1 MSQSSSVKSDL
12 SATSTADT
20 LSDGGAVESDSAGS
34 VSSEIHCYHCQLPVE
49 AEEQISVRLGGRLV
63 QFCCHGCRSVAEAIH
78 QAGLAGFY
86 DRIQEGDRLAPP
98 PELVDAL
105 AMYDIAEVQQE
116 FVQSQDELSEVQLL
130 VEGVHCAACVW
141 LIENSL
147 RRQPG
152 IVEARVNLT
161 GRKLKVRWDRALLPL
176 SELIG
181 QLGLL
186 GYNAVPFDPNTA
198 EDSQKKQHRSL
209 LYRMGFAAFAMMN
222 LMWISIALY
231 SGADQGEFRRLFHW
245 VGLLLATPTLLY
257 SGYPF
262 YVGAWNGLKNLRP
275 GMDLPIAIGA
285 SITYLYSCY
294 VTFTGSDVGE
304 VYFDT
309 VVNFLFVILVGRYLE
324 AISKRKALAS
334 TQRLL
339 DLQPRVA
346 TRLSSE
352 EHLGDGV
359 EQQELVAIR
368 AIGIGDRVLVKPG
381 ERIPVDGLVIE
392 GSSHIDEAMLTGE
405 SVPVV
410 KVVGQSV
417 NTGTLNGSGS
427 LVIQVTGLLRDSAL
441 GRIIN
446 LVEDAQS
453 SRAPIQRLADRIVPW
468 FVTITLSLA
477 LISFGWW
484 WDAGIEQALMVATS
498 VLIITCP
505 CAFGMAT
512 PMSIAVASGLGARNG
527 ILVKNG
533 EVLERLSAIRHFVF
547 DKTGT
552 LTEGKMRVTELAT
565 EQQCWRVGDGAEH
578 RVDMPEPVAQLLAQV
593 AAVESLSEH
602 PVAAAIVRA
611 TTDLQLVLAKA
622 EQFRSRAGFGV
633 TGSVDGRELCIGTP
647 AWLDL
652 NAVLR
657 CPALDLRAAEYDKRA
672 VSSVRVAVDGQEVA
686 VISIE
691 DRLRDGAVEL
701 IQRLKQQGARLTLL
715 SGDRRQTA
723 EAIATQLGGMEVIA
737 EVLPEDKDQ
746 IVAGLQ
752 QQGTEVVMIG
762 DGINDAPA
770 LVRADVGIALGS
782 GTDVSIASAD
792 IVLLSSDLARV
803 DQAARLSQRTLRTV
817 RQNIALSIGYNSIM
831 VPLAMMG
838 LITPLVAAITM
849 PISSLLVIGNA
860 ARIGTLFKG
869 KQFKGN

>member
-1 MSQSSSVKSDL
+1 MSQH
-12 SATSTADT
+12 ST
-20 LSDGGAVESDSAGS
+20 LP
-34 VSSEIHCYHCQLPVE
+34 SEISEPLSVDPSTGNPWPDSTDAGCYHCQLPVDPLE
-49 AEEQISVRLGGRLV
+49 PVFADINGQSTM
-63 QFCCHGCRSVAEAIH
+63 FCCHGCRSVAEAIH

-86 DRIQEGDRLAPP
+86 DRIQDGERLAPP
-98 PELVDAL
+98 PELAEAL
-105 AMYDIAEVQQE
+105 AMYDIEEVQQE
-116 FVQSQDELSEVQLL
+116 FVVAHDELSEVQLL

-147 RRQPG
+147 RRKSG

-161 GRKLKVRWDRALLPL
+161 GRKLKVRWDRVQLPL
-176 SELIG
+176 SELISH
-181 QLGLL
+181 LGTL

-198 EDSQKKQHRSL
+198 EDADRKQHRNL

-231 SGADQGEFRRLFHW
+231 SGADKGEFRSLFHW
-245 VGLLLATPTLLY
+245 IGLMLATPTLLY

-262 YVGAWNGLKNLRP
+262 FIGAWNGLKNLRP

-285 SITYLYSCY
+285 SITYFYSCY
-294 VTFTGSDVGE
+294 VTFTGSQVGE

-346 TRLSSE
+346 TRLSTDST
-352 EHLGDGV
+352 GS

-368 AIGIGDRVLVKPG
+368 AISIGDRVLVKPG
-381 ERIPVDGLVIE
+381 ERIPVDGRVVE

-405 SVPVV
+405 SVPVT
-410 KVVGQSV
+410 KVIGNPV

-427 LVIQVTGLLRDSAL
+427 LVVEVTGLLPDSAL

-453 SRAPIQRLADRIVPW
+453 SRAPIQRLADKIVPW

-533 EVLERLSAIRHFVF
+533 EVLERLSAIHHFVF

-552 LTEGKMRVTELAT
+552 LTEGKMRLAELIT
-565 EQQCWRVGDGAEH
+565 EQECWRGDDDA
-578 RVDMPEPVAQLLAQV
+578 VMPDQITQLLAQV
-593 AAVESLSEH
+593 AAVEALSEH
-602 PVAAAIVRA
+602 PIAAAIVRTA
-611 TTDLQLVLAKA
+611 ADKQLMLSKVDLFSS
-622 EQFRSRAGFGV
+622 ESGFGV
-633 TGSVDGRELCIGTP
+633 TGRVDGRTLCIGTP
-647 AWLDL
+647 GWLDR
-652 NAVLR
+652 NSIR
-657 CPALDLRAAEYDKRA
+657 RSPALDLRTAEYDARA
-672 VSSVRVAVDGQEVA
+672 VSSVRVAVDGLEVA
-686 VISIE
+686 VLAIE
-691 DRLRDGAVEL
+691 DRLREGAFEL
-701 IQRLKQQGARLTLL
+701 VQRLRQQGARLTLL

-723 EAIATQLGGMEVIA
+723 EAIAAQLGGMEVIA

-746 IVAGLQ
+746 TIAGLQ
-752 QQGTEVVMIG
+752 QQGGEVVMIG
-762 DGINDAPA
+762 DGVNDAPA

-838 LITPLVAAITM
+838 LVTPLVAAITM
-849 PISSLLVIGNA
+849 PVSSLLVIGNA
-860 ARIGTLFKG
+860 ARIGTMFKN
-869 KQFKGN
+869 KLSRDK